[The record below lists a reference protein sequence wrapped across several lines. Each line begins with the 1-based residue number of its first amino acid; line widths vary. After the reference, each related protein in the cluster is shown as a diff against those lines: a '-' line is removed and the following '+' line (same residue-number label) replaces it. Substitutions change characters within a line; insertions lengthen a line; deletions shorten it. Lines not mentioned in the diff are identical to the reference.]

1 MLWHMRLGHISER
14 DLNELSKQGV
24 LGVDKI
30 ESLRFCKEYV
40 LGKSSR
46 VKFSTGVYNSKGTL
60 DYIHA
65 DLWGRV
71 QTKA

>member
-1 MLWHMRLGHISER
+1 MRLGHISER
-14 DLNELSKQGV
+14 DLKELSKQGV

-46 VKFSTGVYNSKGTL
+46 VKFNISVHNSKGTL
-60 DYIHA
+60 NYTNA
-65 DLWGRV
+65 DL
-71 QTKA
+71 